1 MMLQLGTYDP
11 IEEVP
16 EYYYTS
22 GTGVTNPDTV
32 PSGGSFNTILIP
44 GFNTIQVPGTVQP
57 QQQPE
62 QQPPVDS
69 GAVYKVTATAKA
81 PPDIPWGLLILG
93 VVALVMLVRNN

>member
-11 IEEVP
+11 NEEML
-16 EYYYTS
+16 ESYYSS
-22 GTGVTNPDTV
+22 GAGVKNP
-32 PSGGSFNTILIP
+32 I
-44 GFNTIQVPGTVQP
+44 PGTVQP
-57 QQQPE
+57 Q